1 MARYSDCL
9 AIQSA
14 LSKTRGN
21 SIADTSLEDH
31 ESKDQIVSDLLESGR
46 QSLVKYQKDI
56 IYEIYTHVMD
66 GNENKLIILL
76 KMYFQQKWETE
87 YGASSNQWFI
97 SFIKKYQNGEN
108 HNIYERILTRTA
120 EYGNTYMKN
129 YPILS
134 IILQLLFEF
143 IDDKYLKET
152 NIFDDLWFTITIDGL
167 KSITKY
173 SDYIIEDVMNE
184 QLNKSQSTLFQA
196 LREYYRQAVF
206 LKLQQSYILDEQNLY
221 DLVLDNVTEHGWLVG
236 LQEIRNKIPWKSYNR
251 LLENVSCFL
260 K

>member
-1 MARYSDCL
+1 
-9 AIQSA
+9 
-14 LSKTRGN
+14 
-21 SIADTSLEDH
+21 
-31 ESKDQIVSDLLESGR
+31 
-46 QSLVKYQKDI
+46 
-56 IYEIYTHVMD
+56 
-66 GNENKLIILL
+66 
-76 KMYFQQKWETE
+76 MYFQQKWETE

-108 HNIYERILTRTA
+108 HNIYERILTCTA

-129 YPILS
+129 CPILS

-152 NIFDDLWFTITIDGL
+152 NIFDDLWFTITINGL